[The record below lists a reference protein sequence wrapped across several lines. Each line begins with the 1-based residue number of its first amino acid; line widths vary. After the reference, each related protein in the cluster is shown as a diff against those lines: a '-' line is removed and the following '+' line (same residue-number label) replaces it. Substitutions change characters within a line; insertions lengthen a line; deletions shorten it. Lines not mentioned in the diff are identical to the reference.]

1 MERQCVKCCCYPLL
15 FNLLFPKLMH
25 TIFLIIRREYLVR
38 VRKRSFVVMTVL
50 GPLLIAAFY
59 GLIGW
64 AAIGSIEQKK
74 VEVVDES
81 GLFRGK
87 FTSTKTLSFTFL
99 STPIAAAKKA
109 FSKSKYDILVHI
121 PANIVTQPRGV
132 QLYAEKGVSL
142 DLKSTIE
149 RTIEKEIERDKLT
162 KAGITQQILEDA
174 KVNVDSETISLSDEG
189 EKSSSAGAATII
201 GGICAFLIYIS
212 VFIYGTQV
220 MRGVMEEKTNR
231 IVEVIISSV
240 KPFQLMM
247 GKIIGVGLVG
257 LTQFLLWILLTI
269 GITSVSG
276 SLFGGKLAKGRE
288 MAQSAQMQQAGG
300 QDNQVAAAANDMKD
314 SPVAE
319 IMHAISSLNLPLII
333 GCFLFYFLGGYLLYS
348 ALFGAVGAAVDNETE
363 TQQFM
368 LPITLPII
376 FSFIIAQFVLRDPN
390 GSLAFWASIV
400 PLTSPII
407 MMVRIPL
414 GVPVWELLL
423 SMILLVLGFMG
434 TTWLAAR
441 IYRVGILMYGK
452 KTTYRELS
460 KWLFYKV

>member
-1 MERQCVKCCCYPLL
+1 
-15 FNLLFPKLMH
+15 MH
-25 TIFLIIRREYLVR
+25 TTFLIIKREYLVR
-38 VRKRSFVVMTVL
+38 VRKRSFVIMTIL

-59 GLIGW
+59 GLVGW

-81 GLFRGK
+81 GLFQGK
-87 FTSTKTLSFTFL
+87 FTSTKSLSFTFL
-99 STPIAAAKKA
+99 STSITAAKKS
-109 FSKSKYDILVHI
+109 FPKSNYDVLVHI
-121 PANIVTQPRGV
+121 PANILTQPKGV

-149 RTIEKEIERDKLT
+149 RTIEKEIERNKLT

-174 KVNVDSETISLSDEG
+174 KVDVDSETISLSAEG
-189 EKSSSAGAATII
+189 EKASSAGAATVI
-201 GGICAFLIYIS
+201 GGICAFLIYLS
-212 VFIYGTQV
+212 VFVYGTQV

-257 LTQFLLWILLTI
+257 LTQFLLWILLTF
-269 GITSVSG
+269 GITSVGG
-276 SLFGGKLAKGRE
+276 SLLGGKLAKGRDV
-288 MAQSAQMQQAGG
+288 AQSAQMSQVGPGG
-300 QDNQVAAAANDMKD
+300 QVSAAADDMKK
-314 SPVAE
+314 SPVTE
-319 IMHAISSLNLPLII
+319 IMQAISSLNLPLII

-368 LPITLPII
+368 LPITLPIV

-423 SMILLVLGFMG
+423 SMTLLVLGFIG

-460 KWLFYKV
+460 KWIFYKV